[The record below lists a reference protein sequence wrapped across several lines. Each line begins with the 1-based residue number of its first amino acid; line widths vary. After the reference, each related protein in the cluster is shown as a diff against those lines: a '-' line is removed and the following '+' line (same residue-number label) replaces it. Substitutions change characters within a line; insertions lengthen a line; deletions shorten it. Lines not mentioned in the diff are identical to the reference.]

1 MPTPVPLQD
10 HALRELV
17 FDIYVHRGGDDG
29 PGEFFHANGVYQRD
43 GGHGA
48 IVFEGSYGFRDGA
61 ICVWGDGL
69 ALLCR
74 RVVDNG
80 DGTYTFIN
88 TADGTTATMFVARP
102 R

>member
-1 MPTPVPLQD
+1 MPLQD
-10 HALRELV
+10 HALRELL
-17 FDIYVHRGGDDG
+17 FDNYVHDGGGGYDG
-29 PGEFFHANGVYQRD
+29 PGEFFRANGAYQRE

-48 IVFEGSYGFRDGA
+48 VVFEGRFGFRDGA
-61 ICVWGDGL
+61 VCVWGDGL

-88 TADGTTATMFVARP
+88 TADGTTATMIVARP